1 MLSAIG
7 QLTPPSPSK
16 SDLYKALEVAKN
28 RAQRQFKP
36 QLITIAFD
44 IPTVDPLSIFSQI
57 KHQEIASFYWE
68 KSDRKYATMAMD
80 SAIKLTLT
88 GPHRFQKVRNWIQ
101 HNSNT
106 LIHTRPNDPLAQ
118 PHFFC
123 GFPFLDHPSESTVF
137 LPRWQINTSK
147 NPSPGDHPRTVAI
160 LNCTVAPNDSLDQQ
174 WQQYQAQLN
183 QLQAWGSADLHRN
196 ISLAPFQSWDNDQ
209 LGDGQAFVDSVRQAI
224 ADIQNGH
231 LRKIVLSH
239 SLDLPLSAP
248 TNPATLLHNLRQRYP
263 HCYTFAISTGT
274 GQTFLG
280 ASPECLA
287 YVNRNGDQRYLHTE
301 ALAGSAPRGTTPA
314 ADKILGSRLLNS
326 KKDRHEHHLVT
337 EFILER
343 LQQLGIKIDILPP
356 PQLRKLA
363 NIQHLHL
370 PLATPLPP
378 HLSPLDAV
386 AALHPTPAVAGL
398 PQTEAIARISQYESG
413 DRGFYAG
420 PIGWVDGQGQGE
432 FAVGIRSALVTGDQ
446 AKLRA
451 GAGIVVGSDPLK
463 ELAEVRLKLQ
473 ALLAALV

>member
-1 MLSAIG
+1 
-7 QLTPPSPSK
+7 
-16 SDLYKALEVAKN
+16 
-28 RAQRQFKP
+28 
-36 QLITIAFD
+36 
-44 IPTVDPLSIFSQI
+44 
-57 KHQEIASFYWE
+57 
-68 KSDRKYATMAMD
+68 MD
-80 SAIKLTLT
+80 SAIELTLT
-88 GPHRFQKVRNWIQ
+88 GPNRFQKARDWIQ
-101 HNSNT
+101 RNSDT
-106 LIHTRPNDPLAQ
+106 LIHTRPDDPLAQ
-118 PHFFC
+118 PRFFC
-123 GFPFLDHPSESTVF
+123 GFPFLEHPSESTVF
-137 LPRWQINTSK
+137 LPRWQVNTSK
-147 NPSPGDHPRTVAI
+147 NNRTVAI
-160 LNCTVAPNDSLDQQ
+160 LNCTVAPNDDLDQQ
-174 WQQYQAQLN
+174 WQRYQT
-183 QLQAWGSADLHRN
+183 QLQQLQRWGRAEVYQSRSAVT
-196 ISLAPFQSWDNDQ
+196 QSWDESQ
-209 LGDGQAFVDSVRQAI
+209 FGDGQAFVDSVRRAI

-287 YVNRNGDQRYLHTE
+287 YVNRKGNQRYLHTE

-314 ADKILGSRLLNS
+314 ADKLLGSRLLNS

-343 LQQLGIKIDILPP
+343 LQQLGIKIDILPS

-370 PLATPLPP
+370 PITTPFPA

-386 AALHPTPAVAGL
+386 ASLHPTPAVAGL
-398 PQTEAIARISQYESG
+398 PQAEAIARISQYESG

-432 FAVGIRSALVTGDQ
+432 FAVGIRSALIMGDR
-446 AKLRA
+446 AKLHA

-473 ALLAALV
+473 ALLTALM